1 MNAED
6 PSCQRPTLNGFER
19 EIGSLVRVSLGLV
32 ALPICALGIWL
43 LFRGAHE
50 ARAPTGMMLAAGL
63 HLTYYVNVSKVI
75 FGSVAT
81 LVGSSLGY
89 GSVSPPVRGSMK

>member
-1 MNAED
+1 
-6 PSCQRPTLNGFER
+6 
-19 EIGSLVRVSLGLV
+19 
-32 ALPICALGIWL
+32 
-43 LFRGAHE
+43 
-50 ARAPTGMMLAAGL
+50 MMLAAGL